1 MTEGDGQVFYPLGD
15 VYWTY
20 PPRNYTSVHQT
31 FWPTDNS
38 YQPTDVDDFMLA
50 SANSGQNITR
60 FNAGYFLELIDEKRG
75 FNINGSGK
83 NNYEVNLGKFI
94 DSYMKSTH
102 RVHIKFAMGFCGEGK
117 APAQYLGGDYNNLK
131 NDSAIG
137 RSWLNYTKYVI
148 DRYGAYVD
156 IWDLFTGVRGEVS
169 ARYLDTI
176 IAYLHAHD
184 PYQHLIMASPSVH
197 AGLDIC
203 SAPSILSMTDLDLG
217 PSSAH
222 TTMENLKKVQVN
234 SSTGLVQPLLME
246 NGPHYECST
255 MTAYLP
261 DRVRNRLV
269 NWAIFFNRGAC
280 LRNEVGV
287 GAYRAR
293 KRAFKKIF
301 TDYIANFDPAAKPVS
316 VALTPADQLAG
327 YALSSPVDLGLYIV
341 HITSQHS
348 VVSGATV
355 EVNLPA
361 DNMKGQWLDP
371 ATGISLQQPL
381 VLKAGLQ
388 KISIPPFKND
398 IALRLHV
405 GGPAQTLQFDNSCYH
420 VNSDQS
426 SVSLTVNRLGDSSG
440 AVTVNYATRDSMARA
455 GTLYKAT
462 TGTLSWAPTIPV
474 LKLLPCR

>member
-1 MTEGDGQVFYPLGD
+1 
-15 VYWTY
+15 
-20 PPRNYTSVHQT
+20 
-31 FWPTDNS
+31 
-38 YQPTDVDDFMLA
+38 
-50 SANSGQNITR
+50 
-60 FNAGYFLELIDEKRG
+60 
-75 FNINGSGK
+75 
-83 NNYEVNLGKFI
+83 
-94 DSYMKSTH
+94 
-102 RVHIKFAMGFCGEGK
+102 
-117 APAQYLGGDYNNLK
+117 
-131 NDSAIG
+131 
-137 RSWLNYTKYVI
+137 
-148 DRYGAYVD
+148 
-156 IWDLFTGVRGEVS
+156 
-169 ARYLDTI
+169 
-176 IAYLHAHD
+176 
-184 PYQHLIMASPSVH
+184 
-197 AGLDIC
+197 
-203 SAPSILSMTDLDLG
+203 
-217 PSSAH
+217 
-222 TTMENLKKVQVN
+222 
-234 SSTGLVQPLLME
+234 
-246 NGPHYECST
+246 

-287 GAYRAR
+287 GAYSA
-293 KRAFKKIF
+293 KRAFEKIF

-381 VLKAGLQ
+381 ALKAGLQ

-462 TGTLSWAPTIPV
+462 TGTLSWAPDDTGPKTITVP
-474 LKLLPCR
+474 LINTGLLHADSDFLVDFEPAERRRGTGDEASRSGEHLERGDQYGGAAGAHLRGHQRRREDQLHPQTHRQGRRTVDYSLWHKGTVGQTWDRLRGN